1 MRFIGLDIHRDFC
14 EVAAVD
20 GGGLHSLGRVA
31 TTPAEL
37 TRFGEGLSV
46 EDEVVVDERRGDV
59 VGVDL
64 VARQKEHVRTPGD
77 RPVKVVDVTV
87 QPLQRGM
94 PVSVGLAAGRVR
106 EHELVERRRARHE

>member
-46 EDEVVVDERRGDV
+46 EDEVVVEATGNAAAVVRLLAPYGRVLVANPRRLSGV
-59 VGVDL
+59 VGPR
-64 VARQKEHVRTPGD
+64 AKTD
-77 RPVKVVDVTV
+77 RLDAGAPAGRRDD
-87 QPLQRGM
+87 RG
-94 PVSVGLAAGRVR
+94 GLDAAG
-106 EHELVERRRARHE
+106 